1 MQLPSALVVL
11 LSLASLSHALPMAR
25 QRPSPRDIKISH
37 TSLANGTTSTHSI
50 ANSVL
55 PAELQKAIEGS
66 DININLTTD
75 RVKRAAGVNNSSI
88 NLTVISS
95 RALLDRKT
103 QGDAL
108 RRDRTTK
115 RAAPASSASS
125 SSAPQHHNIHIDA
138 SSNGAGGVGGI
149 HNSTVNINL
158 HSTTTS
164 RKTRRKVALGDHSVL
179 VDVSSFSS
187 AQDGAEDGGI
197 EDSTVHVNILP
208 PRALTKSTGHHS
220 IVVDSS
226 SLSSE
231 DAAQSSTTTGS
242 HSAVVDTSAG
252 PSSSA
257 SGVKNSTINLTVIAP
272 KDSSSSPADAEVP
285 SLARLSKRALPA
297 FEAWS
302 SSIQQRDV
310 ASPSED
316 VPALVG
322 RDHSSRASMK
332 RIVKRA

>member
-1 MQLPSALVVL
+1 
-11 LSLASLSHALPMAR
+11 MAR
-25 QRPSPRDIKISH
+25 QRPSPRDINISH
-37 TSLANGTTSTHSI
+37 TSLVNGTTSTHSI
-50 ANSVL
+50 PSSVL
-55 PAELQKAIEGS
+55 PAELRKAIEGS

-75 RVKRAAGVNNSSI
+75 RVKRAAGVNNSTI

-95 RALLDRKT
+95 RALIDRKAR
-103 QGDAL
+103 GDEL
-108 RRDRTTK
+108 RRERTSK
-115 RAAPASSASS
+115 RSAPASSSPA
-125 SSAPQHHNIHIDA
+125 APQHHNIHIDA

-158 HSTTTS
+158 HSTTTTTS
-164 RKTRRKVALGDHSVL
+164 SARKARRKVALGDHSVL
-179 VDVSSFSS
+179 VDVSSSSSS
-187 AQDGAEDGGI
+187 AETGAEGGI

-226 SLSSE
+226 SLSES

-252 PSSSA
+252 PASNGTA

-272 KDSSSSPADAEVP
+272 KDSPAPADAEVP

-297 FEAWS
+297 FQAWS
-302 SSIQQRDV
+302 SSIQQRDPA
-310 ASPSED
+310 ASSGDESVN
-316 VPALVG
+316 VPAVAG
-322 RDHSSRASMK
+322 HNHSSRARMV